1 MSVGDEVFRRLQ
13 SAARSTAARNGAPA
27 PTQEYLIRHTLE
39 SFLDRLTRT
48 EHAEDFVLKGGI
60 LLAAYGVR
68 RPTKDA
74 DANAVNA
81 HVTAT
86 HLAGVVRDLAAVEVE
101 DGVVF
106 DVATITVQEIRE
118 QADYPGLRVRVAADI
133 GPWQGAAA
141 WDVSTGD
148 PIVPA
153 PRRVRIDRVLGDPI
167 ELLGYAPETTVAEKG
182 VTILER
188 GITSTRWRDYIDI
201 VQLARQGIDPD
212 ELLRS
217 ARAVARYRGIDLQ
230 PITPHIAGYGQ
241 IGQARWAAWRRR
253 ERLEAI
259 SEESLDAQLAL
270 VASLLDP
277 IFTRGNTTTDSSSV
291 ERSTR

>member
-1 MSVGDEVFRRLQ
+1 MFRRLQ
-13 SAARSTAARNGAPA
+13 SAARSAAAKTGQGA

-48 EHAEDFVLKGGI
+48 AHAEDFVIKGGI

-74 DANAVNA
+74 DVNA
-81 HVTAT
+81 IGADVTAD
-86 HLAGVVRDLAAVEVE
+86 HLIAVVHDIAAADTD

-106 DVATITVQEIRE
+106 DVDSISVQEIRE
-118 QADYPGLRVRVAADI
+118 HVDYPGFRVRVGVSI
-133 GPWQGAAA
+133 GPWKGTAE

-153 PRRVRIDRVLGDPI
+153 PRRVRINRVLGDPI
-167 ELLGYAPETTVAEKG
+167 VLLGYASETTIAEKG

-188 GITSTRWRDYIDI
+188 GITSTRWRDYVDI
-201 VQLARQGIDPD
+201 VQLARQGIDTD

-217 ARAVARYRGIDLQ
+217 AQAVARYRGVTLE
-230 PITPHIAGYGQ
+230 PIAPNVVGYGQ
-241 IGQARWAAWRRR
+241 VGQAKWTAWRRK
-253 ERLEAI
+253 ERLEAVC
-259 SEESLDAQLAL
+259 EADLDEQMVL
-270 VASLLDP
+270 VASYLDP
-277 IFTRGNTTTDSSSV
+277 LFSHGDNSPPRT
-291 ERSTR
+291 

>member
-1 MSVGDEVFRRLQ
+1 MSVSNEVFRRIQ
-13 SAARSTAARNGAPA
+13 SAARSAAARTGTSA

-48 EHAEDFVLKGGI
+48 AHGEDFVLKGGV

-74 DANAVNA
+74 DASAIRTDVSA
-81 HVTAT
+81 D
-86 HLAGVVRDLAAVEVE
+86 HLVAVVRDIAAVVTD

-106 DVATITVQEIRE
+106 DLDSISVQEIRE
-118 QADYPGLRVRVAADI
+118 QADYPGFRVRVGASI
-133 GPWQGAAA
+133 GPWKGAAV

-167 ELLGYAPETTVAEKG
+167 ELLGYAPETTIAEKG

-188 GITSTRWRDYIDI
+188 GVTSTRWRDYVDI
-201 VQLARQGIDPD
+201 IQLARQGIDAD

-217 ARAVARYRGIDLQ
+217 ARAVARYRGVTLE
-230 PITPHIAGYGQ
+230 PIAPHVVGYAQ
-241 IGQARWAAWRRR
+241 VAQAKWAAWRRK
-253 ERLEAI
+253 ERLEAVC
-259 SEESLDAQLAL
+259 EADLDHQMAL
-270 VASLLDP
+270 VVSYLDP
-277 IFTRGNTTTDSSSV
+277 VFGHGDTLPRT
-291 ERSTR
+291 

>member
-1 MSVGDEVFRRLQ
+1 MSVGDEVFRRIQ
-13 SAARSTAARNGAPA
+13 SAARSAAAKAGTGA

-48 EHAEDFVLKGGI
+48 AQPEDFILKGGI

-74 DANAVNA
+74 DANAIGA
-81 HVTAT
+81 DVTAE
-86 HLAGVVRDLAAVEVE
+86 HLIAVVHDIAAVETD

-106 DVATITVQEIRE
+106 DLDSTSVQEIRE
-118 QADYPGLRVRVAADI
+118 HADYPGFRVRVGVSI
-133 GPWQGAAA
+133 GPWRGTAA

-153 PRRVRIDRVLGDPI
+153 PREVHIDRVLGDPI
-167 ELLGYAPETTVAEKG
+167 EMLGCAPETTIAEKG

-188 GITSTRWRDYIDI
+188 GITSTRWRDYVDI
-201 VQLARQGIDPD
+201 VQLARQGIDTD

-217 ARAVARYRGIDLQ
+217 ARAVARYRGVALE
-230 PITPHIAGYGQ
+230 PIAPHMVGYGT
-241 IGQARWAAWRRR
+241 IGQAKWAAWRRK
-253 ERLEAI
+253 ERLEAVC
-259 SEESLDAQLAL
+259 EADLDQQVVL
-270 VASLLDP
+270 VAPYLDP
-277 IFTRGNTTTDSSSV
+277 VFSRGDGTCQG
-291 ERSTR
+291 E